1 MKAMNWRT
9 KAENK
14 FETFSDWL
22 YDNATK
28 AILIIVIF
36 VAALGSQLP
45 TLKMDTSTEGFLH
58 KTNPMRIE
66 YDVFRDQFGRD
77 EKLMIAVKTDSIFNL
92 GFLKKLDSFHSVLE
106 DELPH
111 IKGVDSLIN
120 ARNTFGIE
128 GELIVKPLIDDLPE
142 TQEEI
147 SRLKS
152 TITNNSFYKNL
163 LYSEDFTMTTVT
175 IDTQT
180 YSNADAISED
190 VNIDFD
196 EYIDFDEPLDFD
208 EYIDFDAEAQVDQ
221 SAPRLY
227 LSDAEN
233 DEIILKTQQIMERF
247 NDDNFEIY
255 LSGSAAIAGIFKQA
269 LMNDAVV
276 FISLMMVII
285 MIVLYAL
292 FRRIS
297 GVFLP
302 LICVGLTLITT
313 VSLMAVF
320 SAPFTMA
327 TQIMPTFLLAV
338 VTSAAIHLLAVFYKD
353 LIYTKD
359 KKASLRYAMG
369 HSGLA
374 IVMTSLT
381 TAAGLW
387 SFSFSSVAP
396 VADLGV
402 FASSGVLVGL
412 LFTLVFLPALIAK
425 TNFAHLEQKADVEGN
440 TLMDRVLL
448 GISKVGTGRPKL
460 IVAISAILIIFA
472 AVVATQLRFSHF
484 PLQWLP
490 EDNFARIATETVD
503 ENLGG
508 ALTLEVII
516 DTGKTNGLYNPE
528 LLRKIDDVS
537 ENIDSITSG
546 NMFVGKVISFI
557 DIIKE
562 TNKALNENRE
572 EYYSIP
578 DNPDLIA
585 QEFLLFESSGN
596 GDLNSLVDANYSKA
610 RLTLKTPFIDS
621 LEAKI
626 FIDRAQTYLDK
637 EFGALASVSFTGI
650 GTLMTVTFEEA
661 IYSSATSYIL
671 AFSLITV
678 LMVLLIGNLKIGL
691 ISMIPNILPIIFL
704 STIMVIFKMPL
715 DMFTL
720 LIGAIA
726 LGLAVDDTVHFMHN
740 FRRYELQYNDVDKAV
755 RLTLMGTG
763 RAITLTSIV
772 LALGFLVLTFSQ
784 MNNMFDFG
792 VLTACAILVALVADF
807 FLMPA
812 IMKLIIKDKANI

>member
-1 MKAMNWRT
+1 MNWRT

-14 FETFSDWL
+14 FESFSDWL

-28 AILIIVIF
+28 AILIVVLF
-36 VAALGSQLP
+36 VGALGSQLP

-92 GFLKKLDSFHSVLE
+92 GFLKKLDNFHSVLE
-106 DELPH
+106 EELPH

-128 GELIVKPLIDDLPE
+128 GELIVEPLIDDLPE
-142 TQEEI
+142 TQEDMA
-147 SRLKS
+147 RLRS

-180 YSNADAISED
+180 YSNAEAISEE

-196 EYIDFDEPLDFD
+196 EFL
-208 EYIDFDAEAQVDQ
+208 DFDAEAQVDQ

-227 LSDAEN
+227 LSDVEN

-313 VSLMAVF
+313 VSLMAIF

-338 VTSAAIHLLAVFYKD
+338 VTSAAIHLLAIFYKD
-353 LIYTKD
+353 LMRTKD

-387 SFSFSSVAP
+387 SFSFSGVAP

-425 TNFAHLEQKADVEGN
+425 TNFAHLEQKSDVEGN

-448 GISKVGTGRPKL
+448 GISKIGTGRPKL

-490 EDNFARIATETVD
+490 EDNFARVATETVD
-503 ENLGG
+503 ENLAG
-508 ALTLEVII
+508 ALTLEVVV

-691 ISMIPNILPIIFL
+691 ISMIPNLLPIIFL

>member
-14 FETFSDWL
+14 FESFSDWL

-28 AILIIVIF
+28 AILIIVLF

-92 GFLKKLDSFHSVLE
+92 GFLKKLDSFHSALE

-128 GELIVKPLIDDLPE
+128 GELIVEPLIDDLPE
-142 TQEEI
+142 TQEDI
-147 SRLKS
+147 SRLRS

-180 YSNADAISED
+180 YSNAEAISED

-196 EYIDFDEPLDFD
+196 ESLDFD
-208 EYIDFDAEAQVDQ
+208 EFLDFDAEAQVDQ

-276 FISLMMVII
+276 FISLMMAMI
-285 MIVLYAL
+285 MIVLFAL

-338 VTSAAIHLLAVFYKD
+338 VTSAAIHLLAIFYKD
-353 LIYTKD
+353 LLRTKD

-387 SFSFSSVAP
+387 SFSFSGVAP
-396 VADLGV
+396 VSDLGV

-440 TLMDRVLL
+440 TLMDRALL

>member
-14 FETFSDWL
+14 FESFSDWL

-28 AILIIVIF
+28 AILIIVLF

-92 GFLKKLDSFHSVLE
+92 GFLKKLDSFHSALE

-128 GELIVKPLIDDLPE
+128 GELIVEPLIDDLPE
-142 TQEEI
+142 TQEDL
-147 SRLKS
+147 SRLRS

-180 YSNADAISED
+180 YSNVGAISED

-196 EYIDFDEPLDFD
+196 EYL
-208 EYIDFDAEAQVDQ
+208 DFDAEVQVNQ
-221 SAPRLY
+221 SASRLY

-276 FISLMMVII
+276 FISLMMAMI
-285 MIVLYAL
+285 MIVLFAL

-338 VTSAAIHLLAVFYKD
+338 VTSAAIHLLAIFYKD
-353 LIYTKD
+353 LLRTKD

-387 SFSFSSVAP
+387 SFSFSGVAP
-396 VADLGV
+396 VSDLGV

-440 TLMDRVLL
+440 TLMDRALL

-596 GDLNSLVDANYSKA
+596 RDLNSLVDANYSKA

>member
-14 FETFSDWL
+14 LESFSDWL

-28 AILIIVIF
+28 AILIIVLF

-66 YDVFRDQFGRD
+66 YDAFRDQFGRD

-92 GFLKKLDSFHSVLE
+92 GFLKKLDSFHSALE

-128 GELIVKPLIDDLPE
+128 GELIVEPLIDDLPE
-142 TQEEI
+142 TQEDI
-147 SRLKS
+147 SRLRS

-180 YSNADAISED
+180 YSNVEAISED

-196 EYIDFDEPLDFD
+196 EYL
-208 EYIDFDAEAQVDQ
+208 DFDAEVQVNQ
-221 SAPRLY
+221 SASRLY

-276 FISLMMVII
+276 FISLMMAMI
-285 MIVLYAL
+285 MIVLFAL

-338 VTSAAIHLLAVFYKD
+338 VTSAAIHLLAIFYKD
-353 LIYTKD
+353 LLRTKD

-387 SFSFSSVAP
+387 SFSFSGVAP

-440 TLMDRVLL
+440 TLMDRALL

-596 GDLNSLVDANYSKA
+596 RDLNSLVDANYSKA

>member
-14 FETFSDWL
+14 FESFSDWL

-28 AILIIVIF
+28 AILIIVLF

-92 GFLKKLDSFHSVLE
+92 GFLKKLDSFHSALE

-120 ARNTFGIE
+120 ARNTFGKE
-128 GELIVKPLIDDLPE
+128 GELIVEPLIDDLPE
-142 TQEEI
+142 TQEDI
-147 SRLKS
+147 SRLRS

-180 YSNADAISED
+180 YSNVEAISED

-196 EYIDFDEPLDFD
+196 EYL
-208 EYIDFDAEAQVDQ
+208 DFDAEVQVNQ
-221 SAPRLY
+221 SASRLY

-233 DEIILKTQQIMERF
+233 DEIILETQQIMERF

-276 FISLMMVII
+276 FISLMMAMI
-285 MIVLYAL
+285 MIVLFAL

-338 VTSAAIHLLAVFYKD
+338 VTSAAIHLLAIFYKD
-353 LIYTKD
+353 LLRTKD

-387 SFSFSSVAP
+387 SFSFSGVAP
-396 VADLGV
+396 VSDLGV

-425 TNFAHLEQKADVEGN
+425 TNFAHLEQKSDEEGN
-440 TLMDRVLL
+440 TLMDRALL

-596 GDLNSLVDANYSKA
+596 RDLNSLVDANYSKA

>member
-1 MKAMNWRT
+1 MNWRT

-14 FETFSDWL
+14 FESFSDWL

-28 AILIIVIF
+28 SILIVVLF
-36 VAALGSQLP
+36 MGALGSQLP

-92 GFLKKLDSFHSVLE
+92 GFLKKLDNFHSVLE

-128 GELIVKPLIDDLPE
+128 GELIVEPLIDDLPE
-142 TQEEI
+142 TQEDM
-147 SRLKS
+147 SRLRS

-180 YSNADAISED
+180 YSNAEAISED

-196 EYIDFDEPLDFD
+196 EPLDFD
-208 EYIDFDAEAQVDQ
+208 EFLDFDAEVQVNQ
-221 SAPRLY
+221 SASRLY

-276 FISLMMVII
+276 FISLMMAMI
-285 MIVLYAL
+285 MIVLFAL

-313 VSLMAVF
+313 VSLMAIF

-338 VTSAAIHLLAVFYKD
+338 VTSAAIHLLAIFYKD
-353 LIYTKD
+353 LLRTKD

-387 SFSFSSVAP
+387 SFSFSGVAP
-396 VADLGV
+396 VSDLGV

-425 TNFAHLEQKADVEGN
+425 TNFAHLEQKSDVEGN
-440 TLMDRVLL
+440 TLMDRALL

>member
-14 FETFSDWL
+14 LESFSDWL

-28 AILIIVIF
+28 AILIIVLF

-92 GFLKKLDSFHSVLE
+92 GFLKKLDSFHSALA

-128 GELIVKPLIDDLPE
+128 GELIVEPLIDDLPE
-142 TQEEI
+142 TQEDI
-147 SRLKS
+147 SRLRS

-180 YSNADAISED
+180 YSNVEAISED

-196 EYIDFDEPLDFD
+196 ENLDFD
-208 EYIDFDAEAQVDQ
+208 EYLDFDAEVQVNQ
-221 SAPRLY
+221 SPPRLY

-276 FISLMMVII
+276 FISLMMVMI
-285 MIVLYAL
+285 MVVLFAL

-302 LICVGLTLITT
+302 LICVGFTLITT

-338 VTSAAIHLLAVFYKD
+338 VTSAAIHLLAIFYKD
-353 LIYTKD
+353 LIRTKD

-387 SFSFSSVAP
+387 SFSFSGVAP

-425 TNFAHLEQKADVEGN
+425 TNFAHQEQKADVEGN
-440 TLMDRVLL
+440 TLMDRALL
-448 GISKVGTGRPKL
+448 GISKIGTGRPKL

-472 AVVATQLRFSHF
+472 AVIATQLRFSHF

-671 AFSLITV
+671 AFSIITV